1 MQNTLGTKLVGL
13 SNPESEPS
21 WVIQVEA
28 RLDTGASRSSIDEGF
43 ISLLRLEDYLHEDA
57 IKVRSANGTQRR
69 DTVVLVIVDEDEEIE
84 LEVSVTNRGHLGYP
98 MILGRDYLEGLN

>member
-43 ISLLRLEDYLHEDA
+43 ISLLRL
-57 IKVRSANGTQRR
+57 
-69 DTVVLVIVDEDEEIE
+69 
-84 LEVSVTNRGHLGYP
+84 
-98 MILGRDYLEGLN
+98 